1 MAKPSSIP
9 RKAFRKNSSHQLPS
23 SPLRP
28 KLLTRPAPFFVHSS
42 SGEEDVQEK
51 RRGEGREHEE
61 EDEDDFNP
69 FTSHKSLEN
78 QASSSSPRQK
88 SQRQPAQAESS
99 LWLFNED
106 RGADSTSIMQN
117 VIAPWG
123 LAAPEDEDISFTNLG
138 ETLQRAPSNNSV
150 RPTGPASNTGSRV
163 LSPVNDM
170 ASSLLSPT
178 HKLTH
183 QLYQTNNTT
192 RRPLSSSSIVLSTSS
207 NGLTATKPSNLHET
221 TGKTSQQDP
230 TCRSPV
236 HHTADTLSRLGAKAT
251 VKSLLPPTSAM
262 KNHHRTS
269 QEPPKSVKKT
279 RFAEPDENDNRF
291 ASSTSGSTK
300 SIPGKNSAP
309 VTDPLQCLSSPLST
323 NPTTG
328 QESTT
333 SASLPKRHASILESP
348 AAPSHD
354 QQTVNLPPNAKSLNL
369 NTASDNTS
377 QQSRLP
383 STTEPAH
390 MIDTSLY
397 KTLPT
402 PLSPDRPLASR
413 LQSSGRGSRSSRA
426 LSVEILSVDPA
437 DTAKHKDLMEKIK
450 VQQMPLSSFKRLTR
464 TNSSSSKVFQ
474 TVHATPT
481 SVLQRTSSVSSAD
494 LLRPSRVVRTLASLS
509 GAPEADSQVAHKG
522 VSSGKVCDQD
532 PTPRWKTAEAHSSS
546 SLNPSCGPSRLVS
559 NKSKEG
565 GHSGESES
573 SQKMKLSRNETSMS
587 SEDAAPPEPKKVSNT
602 DEQSEHLAA
611 EKRRPSNR
619 IHVSER
625 AGSRLSALIELPTPN
640 STVEA
645 INSGELA
652 GIPINSNLSM
662 VCQNGGVPQV
672 STPYSV
678 GPVSLPFPPD
688 TIHLSA
694 SRPRRSG
701 RKSLNGNRDTPS
713 RVKTPLVPLTFED
726 QTVVSHALLDTN
738 QPVSNPPASSVNSL
752 PSRNEE
758 EVPDVGPITAVSNAS
773 ETTTLSHH
781 RNQDNMTN
789 PSTSLVALREQAA
802 PENQVLGAG
811 TVPLHEGKKVVDK
824 SINCHIDSEENASES
839 QVHSATLRNIANGPA
854 QAKDKMNKAPRD
866 SSSRRPPASLR
877 KPRALEQ
884 KQQTQRDK
892 LTSLGIAT
900 ETEIAPANTISPAA
914 PILDARP
921 PSPPHVQEE
930 ASDAPA
936 AVPRLIR
943 VRRPSVHDPAVS
955 KKSRGPSVRIGESFQ
970 VPSSP
975 SAASSVLHVNPADAV
990 SKRSR
995 VPPLTIKKTSTIP
1008 SNESIAGNPA
1018 PTASR
1023 RSASGPIPLASAHP
1037 SEHINAPAHVAH
1049 LVRVKRPSA
1058 LDGDFA
1064 AAVAKKLRVP
1074 SSATGA
1080 SSRLPN
1086 TQPKAGNPHPTT
1098 TSVRLAPETGP
1109 SSALHPPEV
1118 TDASVPEFQLMR
1130 VKRPSALD
1138 SDSASAIAKKSRVPS
1153 PTTGESSELPS
1164 TQSRAE
1170 NPPSTI
1176 TSTAKSVPDVGPSTF
1191 GHLRAAVDASASASQ
1206 LMRVKRPSA
1215 LADDFT
1221 AAVSKKSRVPS
1232 AATSESS
1239 KVPSNQ
1245 SRVGNPH
1252 PSTIS
1257 TARPAPDARP
1267 LTSAH
1272 IPQDSGP
1279 SAPDSQLL
1287 RVMRPSAHGGDSAAA
1302 VSKKSRVPSAATGK
1316 SSVIPSNQSRA
1327 GNPPPTASS
1336 TARSASDARP
1346 SMCAHLPEA
1355 INTAAVESQ
1364 LIRVKRPSAVDGDSA
1379 ASVAKESRV
1388 PSSAAGESSKVPNT
1402 QSRAGHPPERASGHS
1417 QKPSSS
1423 QPRPRVASKGRGK
1436 EVPSKS
1442 AVDLPLSNHLKR
1454 AEPVGVI
1461 SEPAANSAE
1470 CQFISTLR
1478 PHDEVIDPLSTK
1490 HPAVNNRP
1498 HANLQQSQPLSD
1510 KSVSLNAATSSG
1522 GVSVPT
1528 SQPPNNALAVS
1539 DTISSH
1545 INTRAAS
1552 TESRCTVLLEAPSD
1566 FDAGHPVV
1574 DPETSQHA
1582 GAQPAMRSNRKVST
1596 QSHPSG
1602 APNTQPVKNNSLRV
1616 ATNHGTTSAKPSN
1629 TCPQAP
1635 VLTLPK
1641 QFDFDF
1647 RSTLPAKPR
1656 IKDVRAQACSSART
1670 AAPSRRPPALAPS
1683 QTKPLARPK
1692 PLARSRPDEGDADR
1706 ASKRSRNNQSAVA
1719 SPSRPRVGPSRPGL
1733 SNRVRSVVG
1742 RLNSLAKNAPA
1753 PAPSSTARTIRPKPS
1768 YPNRANDGPSRTAG
1782 APEKTGATA
1791 ANHTNR
1797 LPPYTSAHQSAL
1809 RTQLMKEIRQ
1819 NADMR
1824 PSTHR
1829 RAISN
1834 SVTPASQSSSE
1845 NLAIKKTGRGLAD
1858 IPEASQTAPQ
1868 RVTQRNAS
1876 GASSSQVHNSRVPE
1890 ARSHLQA
1897 SQNSRPASS
1906 GFQSCLNQWREVE
1919 ARQSTNWLG
1928 GSLGRSVQSRK
1939 IPEWQDVSLVHHV
1952 LPVKDHSKPKKG
1964 TTISFGLATER
1975 RILEREHWEQT
1986 KANKEKIQAEI
1997 RAQEELKAL
2006 ELQREEFI
2014 RMRRECVVK
2023 ANPIPDYLRKHL

>member
-1 MAKPSSIP
+1 
-9 RKAFRKNSSHQLPS
+9 
-23 SPLRP
+23 
-28 KLLTRPAPFFVHSS
+28 
-42 SGEEDVQEK
+42 
-51 RRGEGREHEE
+51 
-61 EDEDDFNP
+61 
-69 FTSHKSLEN
+69 
-78 QASSSSPRQK
+78 
-88 SQRQPAQAESS
+88 
-99 LWLFNED
+99 
-106 RGADSTSIMQN
+106 MQN

-138 ETLQRAPSNNSV
+138 ETLQRAPSNNS
-150 RPTGPASNTGSRV
+150 
-163 LSPVNDM
+163 
-170 ASSLLSPT
+170 
-178 HKLTH
+178 
-183 QLYQTNNTT
+183 
-192 RRPLSSSSIVLSTSS
+192 
-207 NGLTATKPSNLHET
+207 
-221 TGKTSQQDP
+221 
-230 TCRSPV
+230 
-236 HHTADTLSRLGAKAT
+236 ADTLSRLGAKAT

-383 STTEPAH
+383 SPTEPAH

-640 STVEA
+640 STVSA

-678 GPVSLPFPPD
+678 GP
-688 TIHLSA
+688 
-694 SRPRRSG
+694 
-701 RKSLNGNRDTPS
+701 
-713 RVKTPLVPLTFED
+713 
-726 QTVVSHALLDTN
+726 
-738 QPVSNPPASSVNSL
+738 
-752 PSRNEE
+752 
-758 EVPDVGPITAVSNAS
+758 
-773 ETTTLSHH
+773 
-781 RNQDNMTN
+781 
-789 PSTSLVALREQAA
+789 
-802 PENQVLGAG
+802 VLGAG

-1388 PSSAAGESSKVPNT
+1388 PSPAAGESSKVPNT

-1442 AVDLPLSNHLKR
+1442 AVD
-1454 AEPVGVI
+1454 
-1461 SEPAANSAE
+1461 
-1470 CQFISTLR
+1470 
-1478 PHDEVIDPLSTK
+1478 
-1490 HPAVNNRP
+1490 
-1498 HANLQQSQPLSD
+1498 SQPLSD